1 MRMVDGSARE
11 FFHSVPYAPQD
22 YPGRWGRG
30 GGKARTRRA
39 GHREGGRGGRKR
51 CPQGAVFVSAGL
63 VRALFLRRSVL
74 FSPQTRE
81 LSPSGGMRPAPPLP
95 L

>member
-30 GGKARTRRA
+30 REGGKARTRRPER
-39 GHREGGRGGRKR
+39 REGGRGGGRGGGR
-51 CPQGAVFVSAGL
+51 DAHQGWPSSP
-63 VRALFLRRSVL
+63 RAACV
-74 FSPQTRE
+74 
-81 LSPSGGMRPAPPLP
+81 PLP
-95 L
+95 PSLCLVLSSNA

>member
-30 GGKARTRRA
+30 GGKAMAKRA
-39 GHREGGRGGRKR
+39 GRREGGRGWEEGMHPR
-51 CPQGAVFVSAGL
+51 GS
-63 VRALFLRRSVL
+63 VRLRGPRA
-74 FSPQTRE
+74 R
-81 LSPSGGMRPAPPLP
+81 PLP
-95 L
+95 PSLCLVLSSNA